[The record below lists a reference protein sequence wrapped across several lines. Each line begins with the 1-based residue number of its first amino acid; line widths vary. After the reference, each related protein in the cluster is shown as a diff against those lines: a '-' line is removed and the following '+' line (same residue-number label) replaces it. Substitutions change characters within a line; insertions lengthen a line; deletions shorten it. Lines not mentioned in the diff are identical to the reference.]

1 MITNIQKKHYQ
12 FVKRYQW
19 LGILVVSLLSI
30 PLHFAYE
37 WTGKN
42 FVVGLFTPINES
54 IWEHLN
60 LVFWP
65 ILIWWGIGYTFFRKK
80 KQLSFEKWLPAA
92 ATSAFASMI
101 FIVAWYYIWAFAL
114 NIESSFTNLA
124 SLFIAGPI
132 SQLIGIHLYKVIKP
146 RTIYVILSSLF
157 IILAGGA
164 FIWFTI
170 NTPVL
175 PIFIPPN

>member
-65 ILIWWGIGYTFFRKK
+65 ILIWWGIGYIFLEKRNNYPLKNGSL
-80 KQLSFEKWLPAA
+80 QLRLQP
-92 ATSAFASMI
+92 
-101 FIVAWYYIWAFAL
+101 
-114 NIESSFTNLA
+114 
-124 SLFIAGPI
+124 
-132 SQLIGIHLYKVIKP
+132 SQV
-146 RTIYVILSSLF
+146 
-157 IILAGGA
+157 
-164 FIWFTI
+164 
-170 NTPVL
+170 
-175 PIFIPPN
+175 